1 MISSAQ
7 KLSLVAASSSHLD
20 LRDVRGDS
28 RILIVDAD
36 EVTRVTFA
44 SYLMERYSCAIAADA
59 GDALA
64 VLAREPVALVIMD
77 MTAGRTAL
85 ELLREINKRFPDTMV
100 MMASGVE
107 QAQLIGDALR
117 LGAYDHL
124 IKPCALDVL
133 ELSIERALEH
143 RLLLREGEQYRQTL
157 EEHHGDLARLQAEM
171 EHLRRQMLNTRKIA
185 SLGQLAAGIAPE
197 LNNNAVFICENIE
210 FLKARSAGLE
220 ELLSVYDSATLP
232 ALLTDDINAVKE
244 KIGYTCSLE
253 SLSSTVD
260 DCHESAER
268 IRDLVQNLRLF
279 SRPDEAKFKR
289 ADLHE
294 TIEST
299 IRLITPS
306 FSNGAIELHRDYC
319 GLPLVNGHAGQ
330 LNQVWMNLLVN
341 AVDAVGR
348 GGHIR
353 ISTRLEKQNVLVTIS
368 DTGKGIAPEHLDEIF
383 EPFFT
388 TKTDGEGTG
397 LGLSIS
403 RGIVERHS
411 GSISVE
417 SCPGLGTTFTV
428 TLPACS

>member
-7 KLSLVAASSSHLD
+7 KLSLVAASSRHLD
-20 LRDVRGDS
+20 IRDVRGDS
-28 RILIVDAD
+28 RILIVDDD

-44 SYLMERYSCAIAADA
+44 SCLMERYSCAMA
-59 GDALA
+59 GNAEEALA

-77 MTAGRTAL
+77 MMPGRKGL

-100 MMASGVE
+100 MMASGVD
-107 QAQLIGDALR
+107 QAQFVGDALR
-117 LGAYDHL
+117 LGAYDYL

-133 ELSIERALEH
+133 ELSVERALER
-143 RLLLREGEQYRQTL
+143 RLLLREAEQYKKIL
-157 EEHHGDLARLQAEM
+157 EERHTNLARLKAEM
-171 EHLRRQMLNTRKIA
+171 EHLRLQMLNTRKMA
-185 SLGQLAAGIAPE
+185 SLGQLASGIAPE
-197 LNNNAVFICENIE
+197 LNNNAVFIYENIE
-210 FLKARSAGLE
+210 FLKAKGAGLE

-232 ALLTDDINAVKE
+232 TLLADDINAIKE
-244 KIGYTCSLE
+244 KIGYAHSLE
-253 SLSSTVD
+253 SLSSTVN

-268 IRDLVQNLRLF
+268 LRDLVQNLRLF

-294 TIEST
+294 SIEST
-299 IRLITPS
+299 IRLIAPS
-306 FSNGAIELHRDYC
+306 FSNGDIELHRDYC
-319 GLPLVNGHAGQ
+319 GLPLVNCHARQ

-341 AVDAVGR
+341 AVHAVGR
-348 GGHIR
+348 DGHIR

-368 DTGKGIAPEHLDEIF
+368 DTGKGIAPEHLDKIF
-383 EPFFT
+383 EPFYT
-388 TKTDGEGTG
+388 TKPAGEGTG

-403 RGIVERHS
+403 HDIVERHN